1 MIIDAHIHLFP
12 DPIAQR
18 AIPHLASICK
28 SPAFTDGTLAQTEQK
43 LREWGVDIG
52 VAMHIATKPS
62 QQKSVNTWPLP
73 FKAGRL
79 LCFGSV
85 HPDAEDW
92 PEALQYIKNA
102 GLRGIKMHPDYQ
114 DFFIDDKRLFPI
126 YDAIA
131 ALELPVTFHAGWDP
145 LSPDCVHASP
155 AAIKKIA
162 KLFPKIKNNRR
173 SIWEVCAF
181 TTRSKKRW
189 QGVISSS
196 IPPCPPVSVH
206 RNNLSA

>member
-1 MIIDAHIHLFP
+1 MGRFHSRRP
-12 DPIAQR
+12 
-18 AIPHLASICK
+18 AS
-28 SPAFTDGTLAQTEQK
+28 F
-43 LREWGVDIG
+43 
-52 VAMHIATKPS
+52 
-62 QQKSVNTWPLP
+62 
-73 FKAGRL
+73 
-79 LCFGSV
+79 CFGSV

-155 AAIKKIA
+155 AAIKRVA
-162 KLFPKIKNNRR
+162 KLFPKLKIIAAP
-173 SIWEVCAF
+173 IWEVCAF
-181 TTRSKKRW
+181 TTRSKKR
-189 QGVISSS
+189 G
-196 IPPCPPVSVH
+196 
-206 RNNLSA
+206 RE